1 MFMKL
6 LVILTDPPY
15 GNENVYN
22 SLRLCLALTK
32 AKSNT
37 NLRIFLLGD
46 AAVAA
51 QANQST
57 PKGFYNIERML
68 TLLLKQKA
76 TVKAC
81 GTCLKARGITESH
94 LTTGV
99 QASTM
104 TKLAEWTLWAD
115 KILSL

>member
-1 MFMKL
+1 MKV

-22 SLRLCLALTK
+22 GLRLCLTLTK
-32 AKSNT
+32 GKSDT

-51 QANQST
+51 QANQLT
-57 PKGFYNIERML
+57 PKGFYNLERML
-68 TLLLKQKA
+68 NLLLNQKV

-81 GTCLKARGITESH
+81 GTCLKARGITES
-94 LTTGV
+94 LLITGV

-104 TKLAEWTLWAD
+104 TELAEWTRWAD
-115 KILSL
+115 KIISL